1 MGKGKGKVCIGAKWP
16 IRLELF
22 LVSVHEVTRSISTP
36 PWMGCWSIA
45 GITPALNFLVPIYT
59 LGWREAL
66 RVKCLVQEH
75 NTVSLA
81 RAQTRTGMI
90 RNGAH

>member
-36 PWMGCWSIA
+36 PWMGC
-45 GITPALNFLVPIYT
+45 
-59 LGWREAL
+59 
-66 RVKCLVQEH
+66 
-75 NTVSLA
+75 
-81 RAQTRTGMI
+81 
-90 RNGAH
+90 